1 MTRPNHDGGSEA
13 VHEYAKAE
21 PGNLENSI
29 WWPKP
34 FSKLRPRSCGA
45 VCASAQVHI
54 LNFFELQI
62 VMGISR
68 FRKNPDFATVE
79 RA

>member
-1 MTRPNHDGGSEA
+1 MSMRKLSRETWRTASGGPSLSLSYDLA
-13 VHEYAKAE
+13 VAE
-21 PGNLENSI
+21 PG
-29 WWPKP
+29 
-34 FSKLRPRSCGA
+34 A
-45 VCASAQVHI
+45 ASAQVHI